1 MASNIQPRIV
11 KLYPMRVASVRAVGK
26 EPEIEAFRLMANWA
40 RELGVLKAEGT
51 RFFGFDNPAP
61 SGYGGDYG
69 YEVWM
74 TVGDDIQGTEDIKI
88 KNVTGGSYAVT
99 RTTLEN
105 IMATWMNHQVW
116 MAWLEAND
124 AAHDDTRHLLEEV
137 LLDASDIDKLLDPEL
152 DVSSIELDLYL
163 LPGP

>member
-74 TVGDDIQGTEDIKI
+74 TVGEEIEASGKVVIRDFPGGT
-88 KNVTGGSYAVT
+88 YAVRQT
-99 RTTLEN
+99 NLMNLGQAWRELIAWREN
-105 IMATWMNHQVW
+105 SRYVEGTHQC
-116 MAWLEAND
+116 
-124 AAHDDTRHLLEEV
+124 LEEHHV
-137 LLDASDIDKLLDPEL
+137 LPLGILPEA
-152 DVSSIELDLYL
+152 VEIDLYL
-163 LPGP
+163 PVTD